1 MLHILILGNLLEGN
15 VGRLRLSFAV
25 QRLFGFSKLQ
35 STSFKN
41 YNHKFKSE
49 LLSSKAFNFSLQN
62 SPRQSSCF

>member
-1 MLHILILGNLLEGN
+1 MLHVLILGNLLEGN

-35 STSFKN
+35 SFKN